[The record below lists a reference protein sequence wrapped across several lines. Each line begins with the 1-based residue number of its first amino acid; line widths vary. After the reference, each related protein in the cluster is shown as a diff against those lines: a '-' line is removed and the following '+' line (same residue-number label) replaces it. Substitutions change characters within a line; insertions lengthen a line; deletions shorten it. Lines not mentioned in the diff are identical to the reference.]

1 MKSAAS
7 LDSETVVKL
16 LGSNPDGLY
25 NEEVTTSRIQYGRN
39 EVTNHNRHHVLKRL
53 YHAFVNIFIIA
64 LAVIDIL
71 WMILDPDIIYF
82 VILTTLILVSGTMTF
97 IQETR
102 SSKAASK
109 LVSMVTTIITVRRE
123 GVEVEMDS
131 KELVVG
137 DIIILDTGDVIPA
150 DVRILKSNHLQVD
163 QSSLTR
169 ESGPVTKVEDP
180 SATTGNILGCNNMA
194 FMGTNVT
201 GGSAEAIVVAVG
213 DDTIFG
219 SMAEKLSRKK
229 SATTYD
235 KGSNAI
241 AGVLIKIM
249 LYMVPPVFVIM
260 LLKSYF
266 NEGGFTFDGVME
278 AVIFSLTLA
287 IGLMPEML
295 ATIVSTNL
303 AKGAIDMSK
312 NKVIVKDVTA
322 IQNFGAMDVLCSD
335 KTGTLTQNRIS
346 LQSCNDVYGNPSHT
360 IELYTCL
367 NSRNLTSSTNQID
380 WAIDEYAEEEGLEEE
395 LEAYKFVADIPFD
408 FIRRRA
414 TVVVEKND
422 DVDMMVTKG
431 AVAEILGISTGYIDE
446 NRDIQVLNETVVND
460 IMGLVEWY
468 SSKGMRVLAVA
479 HKFMPDGTGVTPED
493 ECDLIFDGFVVFI
506 DPVKPTAKAAIKDM
520 AEYGISVKVL
530 TGDNEYVSG
539 FVCDEIGINNDNIL
553 IGDQIDEMSDAE
565 LR

>member
-7 LDSETVVKL
+7 LDAETVVKL
-16 LGSNPDGLY
+16 LGSNNDGLY

-39 EVTNHNRHHVLKRL
+39 EVTNHNKHQILKRL
-53 YHAFVNIFIIA
+53 YHSFVNIFIIA

-71 WMILDPDIIYF
+71 WMVLDPDIIYF

-163 QSSLTR
+163 QSSLTG
-169 ESGPVTKVEDP
+169 ESGPVTKVSDP
-180 SATTGNILGCNNMA
+180 SASSGNILGCNNMA

-219 SMAEKLSRKK
+219 SMAEKLSMKK
-229 SATTYD
+229 TATTYD

-260 LLKSYF
+260 LAKSYF
-266 NEGGFTFDGVME
+266 NEGAFTFDGVME

-322 IQNFGAMDVLCSD
+322 IQNVGAMDVLCSD

-346 LQSCNDVYGNPSHT
+346 LQSCNDVYGTP
-360 IELYTCL
+360 
-367 NSRNLTSSTNQID
+367 
-380 WAIDEYAEEEGLEEE
+380 
-395 LEAYKFVADIPFD
+395 
-408 FIRRRA
+408 A
-414 TVVVEKND
+414 T
-422 DVDMMVTKG
+422 
-431 AVAEILGISTGYIDE
+431 
-446 NRDIQVLNETVVND
+446 R
-460 IMGLVEWY
+460 
-468 SSKGMRVLAVA
+468 
-479 HKFMPDGTGVTPED
+479 
-493 ECDLIFDGFVVFI
+493 
-506 DPVKPTAKAAIKDM
+506 
-520 AEYGISVKVL
+520 
-530 TGDNEYVSG
+530 
-539 FVCDEIGINNDNIL
+539 
-553 IGDQIDEMSDAE
+553 
-565 LR
+565 